1 MMSQGEH
8 HAKNFDSGVS
18 AEDMDYLRRAIA
30 LGTEAEVEGNLPIG
44 ALIAKDGVVL
54 AQAKNKVLF
63 PEFHPGR
70 HAEIE
75 AMNMIPGNYLHEHSK
90 KMTLYTTQEPCVMC
104 LGAIIL
110 YRIGRVIYGGS
121 DPKRGASYLT
131 RHLTQIYDRINLPI
145 FIGPLLPEVCDPMFA
160 RADKIYRDYRDQ
172 RV

>member
-1 MMSQGEH
+1 MSLNQQP
-8 HAKNFDSGVS
+8 ATNSNNDVS
-18 AEDMDYLRRAIA
+18 PVDMEYLRRAIA
-30 LGTEAEVEGNLPIG
+30 LGEEAEKEGNLPIG
-44 ALIAKDGVVL
+44 ALIAMDGTIL

-75 AMNMIPGNYLHEHSK
+75 AMNMIPGKYLHEHSR

-110 YRIGRVIYGGS
+110 YRIGRVIYGGA

-131 RHLTQIYDRINLPI
+131 EYMSNIYERQSLPS
-145 FIGPLLPEVCDPMFA
+145 FIGPLLPDVCDPMFA
-160 RADKIYRDYRDQ
+160 RADKIYRAYRG
-172 RV
+172 